1 MSKQNPNSNQINNLK
16 SLAGSIAHET
26 RNPLSAIKSACEII
40 KSNLDEALE
49 FLDLISISANR
60 GLGIVDVILA
70 NIRNEKIDT
79 SKFMHISMSTVLEA
93 VMHEYAFESD
103 KQRNLVNVDLE
114 DDFVFKGDETLMI
127 FVVFNLLKNA
137 LYYQARINIWMDSKT
152 KTLHFK
158 DDGVGIATDKLEF
171 IFDDFFTSNKKSGT
185 GLGLSFCKRV
195 MQAFG
200 GDISVKSVVGEGT
213 EFCLWF

>member
-1 MSKQNPNSNQINNLK
+1 MTQNPIEQSKTQIKNLK

-40 KSNLDEALE
+40 KNNLDEALE

-70 NIRNEKIDT
+70 NIRNEEIDT
-79 SKFMHISMSTVLEA
+79 SKFMRISMSTVLEA
-93 VMHEYAFESD
+93 VMREYAFESD
-103 KQRNLVNVDLE
+103 KQRNLVNVDWG
-114 DDFVFKGDETLMI
+114 DDFVFRGDETLMI

-137 LYYQARINIWMDSKT
+137 LYYRAEINIWMDSKT

-158 DDGVGIATDKLEF
+158 DDGVGIEADKLEF
-171 IFDDFFTSNKKSGT
+171 IFDDFFTSNKKVV
-185 GLGLSFCKRV
+185 LGLDCHFAK
-195 MQAFG
+195 
-200 GDISVKSVVGEGT
+200 E
-213 EFCLWF
+213 